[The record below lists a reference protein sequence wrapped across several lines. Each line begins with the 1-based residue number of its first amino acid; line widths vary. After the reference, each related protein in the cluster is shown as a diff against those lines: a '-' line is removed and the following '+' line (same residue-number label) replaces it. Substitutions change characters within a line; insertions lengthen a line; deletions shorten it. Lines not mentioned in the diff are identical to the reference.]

1 MLSTCFTFPPLTIK
15 KNSFNKIGWCKRSNL
30 VLLFLFVSPFHV
42 FPTFLQFPRCFLHSF
57 GCLLSQRGSDW
68 LMWCSIRWEY
78 LSFQVEDTDIVPE
91 VVCIVQISRIDVQ
104 VTEPMYPTELTKLTV
119 ANAEYPA
126 GKAMLMCT
134 YSDVSAQVCNFST
147 NSNKFICK
155 ILLLILSKKFT
166 SKASLFF

>member
-1 MLSTCFTFPPLTIK
+1 
-15 KNSFNKIGWCKRSNL
+15 
-30 VLLFLFVSPFHV
+30 
-42 FPTFLQFPRCFLHSF
+42 
-57 GCLLSQRGSDW
+57 
-68 LMWCSIRWEY
+68 MWCSIRWEY
-78 LSFQVEDTDIVPE
+78 LSFQVEDTDIVPK

-147 NSNKFICK
+147 NSSKFICK

>member
-1 MLSTCFTFPPLTIK
+1 M
-15 KNSFNKIGWCKRSNL
+15 
-30 VLLFLFVSPFHV
+30 
-42 FPTFLQFPRCFLHSF
+42 
-57 GCLLSQRGSDW
+57 
-68 LMWCSIRWEY
+68 
-78 LSFQVEDTDIVPE
+78 
-91 VVCIVQISRIDVQ
+91 VCIVQISRIDVQ

-155 ILLLILSKKFT
+155 IFIADSVQEIYLKGLLVLLDFG
-166 SKASLFF
+166 FFCCYHGWKIA

>member
-1 MLSTCFTFPPLTIK
+1 
-15 KNSFNKIGWCKRSNL
+15 
-30 VLLFLFVSPFHV
+30 
-42 FPTFLQFPRCFLHSF
+42 
-57 GCLLSQRGSDW
+57 
-68 LMWCSIRWEY
+68 
-78 LSFQVEDTDIVPE
+78 
-91 VVCIVQISRIDVQ
+91 
-104 VTEPMYPTELTKLTV
+104 MYPTELTKLTV

-166 SKASLFF
+166 LKASLFFYILDFFVATMVGKLLKYI